1 MILLGGLYVA
11 FLKKNG
17 VNITVEDIDVIT
29 LLPKT
34 PSLHQDIQEI
44 LKFVAEDYT
53 AAGKGVEV
61 FDNFKGELFTQSIV
75 LGLVTGDLQG
85 VPDILGKKHPT
96 ADQVGYLFPL
106 FRSRSIEK
114 FTPDLIGMWHLSEG
128 PLRVGE
134 I

>member
-1 MILLGGLYVA
+1 
-11 FLKKNG
+11 
-17 VNITVEDIDVIT
+17 VEDIDVIT

-61 FDNFKGELFTQSIV
+61 FDNFKGELFAQSIV